1 MASTAVSA
9 RARTAQILIGE
20 KGANRAV
27 RVLHPGKLSPD
38 DMVRINKVLVEQVI
52 KGLTG
57 CSCLSGVIDVIWERE
72 FDQVLDVKLGAG
84 FQG

>member
-57 CSCLSGVIDVIWERE
+57 CVCLSGVIDVIWERE

>member
-57 CSCLSGVIDVIWERE
+57 CACLSGVIDVIWERE

>member
-9 RARTAQILIGE
+9 HARTAQILIGE

-57 CSCLSGVIDVIWERE
+57 CACLSGVIDVIWERE

>member
-1 MASTAVSA
+1 MAAVA
-9 RARTAQILIGE
+9 ARTRSAQILIGE

-57 CSCLSGVIDVIWERE
+57 CACLSGVIDVIWERE

>member
-57 CSCLSGVIDVIWERE
+57 CACLSWVIDVIWERE